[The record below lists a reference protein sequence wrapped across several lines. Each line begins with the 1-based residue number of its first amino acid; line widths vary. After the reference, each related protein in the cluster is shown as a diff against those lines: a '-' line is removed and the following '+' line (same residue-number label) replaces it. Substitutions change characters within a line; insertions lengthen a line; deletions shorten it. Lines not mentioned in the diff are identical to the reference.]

1 MKRLATLLVLAT
13 TLITAV
19 LPANKIYGQHVSGDD
34 SRPIIAY
41 DFENVSDGIVG
52 DVSGHGR
59 DAKLVGEGARIG
71 RGKPGN
77 GLVLN
82 ETSTD
87 GYVQLPEGLLS
98 DVSDVTI
105 AVWLNL
111 SEYVSYERVF
121 DFGVDEKVN
130 FYMTPT
136 TSDAS
141 GNMQLAVTQ
150 NSTPGEQ
157 KISVP
162 TQIEL
167 NEWTRVAAVK
177 RGETLE
183 LYLNGRMVAN
193 RPGATLDVG
202 KTLGADVANYLGK
215 SQYAHDG
222 NLRGTLDDF
231 VVYDR
236 ALTPEEILK
245 DAATTGGYVD
255 VEPIE
260 TTVAL
265 GDVPQLPET
274 AIVVD
279 ADGNKIKSAVVWNS
293 NAFSPIYATDRCVI
307 EGRLGSDNLK
317 ARAIVD
323 VVSDSERDDVAIRTV
338 GRCQWNDA
346 KQIFARF
353 VVALRG
359 EAPLEAELV
368 ASLSDFSGTRTR
380 ELVRQKISVGNGKR
394 VDKTF
399 DLRVED
405 VEPGKST
412 VRLSV
417 ESVDGTLLA
426 KPFVFSPRAVKSG
439 SFLEDENVSLL
450 DGPFKKAQD
459 DNARNLLQLDIDRL
473 CAGHRLAAGL
483 PEEVKRYGGWESS
496 DSCGFGIGH
505 WLSAACLMYRKTGDE
520 TYANKIRHAV
530 DELAQTQRPSGFI
543 GGISEDAVVANIFD
557 RPDSFQVNS
566 SQLGGIWDCWYG
578 VQKVYKGLVEVYQTF
593 GDSLALELARGFGD
607 WAKTQTDKFNHAQTQ
622 RMLTCEHGA
631 VSETS
636 LWLYEITNDSNYLEL
651 AKRFLRDDLLD
662 PLSKGRD
669 NLTGRHVNEQIPEI
683 QNAATFYEFT
693 GDEKYRRAAEFFW
706 KTCREHRMYANSGMG
721 IAEHYPPIDKEPLGS
736 SNTETCCNYNM
747 MKLTETLFSWNH
759 KSQYVDYLEES
770 LFNMIYPSQDQD
782 NADGFGKTYFASFL
796 PGSYRFFST
805 RDDSFWCCCLSGME
819 SPARLDKS
827 IYYKDGDALYVNLFV
842 PSTARWTETRLSLKQ
857 ETRFPYESSSK
868 ITITS
873 GEANCAVNIRKPQWL
888 AGEMTVKINGALF
901 NPIPTDEGYVEIR
914 RLWQE
919 GDVLEIEIPMK
930 LNVYRSREGAIAFKY
945 GPILLAAVLDEVDDA
960 ERYSTNNNKL
970 GDFKG
975 IDVPELTV
983 DVNRIDDYI
992 KAIDQ
997 NRLEFRLDSSATA
1010 DGSSFVLRP
1019 FFELNRNRYIV
1030 YWNLKAK

>member
-1 MKRLATLLVLAT
+1 MKKLTALLAT
-13 TLITAV
+13 TALISTSLLATG
-19 LPANKIYGQHVSGDD
+19 AFGQYDQNDD
-34 SRPIIAY
+34 SRPIVAY
-41 DFENVSDGIVG
+41 DFENVSDGIVS
-52 DVSGHGR
+52 DASGYGR
-59 DAKLVGEGARIG
+59 DAKLFGDGARVG
-71 RGKPGN
+71 RGKTGS

-82 ETSTD
+82 ETASD
-87 GYVQLPEGLLS
+87 GYVRLPDGILS
-98 DVSDVTI
+98 NASDVTI

-111 SEYVSYERVF
+111 SNYVSYERVF
-121 DFGVDEKVN
+121 DFGLNERFN

-136 TSDAS
+136 TSDGS
-141 GNMQLAVTQ
+141 GNMQFAITDD
-150 NSTPGEQ
+150 STPGEQ

-162 TQIEL
+162 TQINL
-167 NEWTRVAAVK
+167 NEWTRIAAVK

-183 LYLNGRMVAN
+183 LYLNGRLVAK
-193 RPGATLDVG
+193 RLGATLDVG
-202 KTLGADVANYLGK
+202 KTLGVDDANYLGK

-222 NLRGTLDDF
+222 NLRETLDDF
-231 VVYDR
+231 VLYDR
-236 ALTPEEILK
+236 ALTPEEILR
-245 DAATTGGYVD
+245 DAASTGGYVA

-274 AIVVD
+274 TIVVD
-279 ADGNKIKSAVVWNS
+279 ADGNKIRSAVVWNS
-293 NAFSPIYATDRCVI
+293 NVFSPIYATDRYEI
-307 EGRLGSDNLK
+307 EGQIGVDNLK

-323 VVSDSERDDVAIRTV
+323 VVSDSERPDVAIRTV

-346 KQIFARF
+346 KRIFARF
-353 VVALRG
+353 VVAPRG
-359 EAPLEAELV
+359 EASLEAELV
-368 ASLSDFSGTRTR
+368 ASLGDSSGTPAR
-380 ELVRQKISVGNGKR
+380 ELVRQKISVGNSER

-417 ESVDGTLLA
+417 ECVDGTLLA
-426 KPFVFSPRAVKSG
+426 KPFVFSPRAIKSG

-450 DGPFKKAQD
+450 DGPFKKARD

-483 PEEVKRYGGWESS
+483 PEEAKRYGGWESW

-520 TYANKIRHAV
+520 TYAIKIRHAV

-557 RPDSFQVNS
+557 RPDAFQVNS
-566 SQLGGIWDCWYG
+566 YQLGGIWDCWYG

-593 GDSLALELARGFGD
+593 GDSRALELARGFGD

-662 PLSKGRD
+662 PLSEGRD

-706 KTCREHRMYANSGMG
+706 KTCRENRMYANSGMG
-721 IAEHYPPIDKEPLGS
+721 LAEHYPAIDKEPLAS

-747 MKLTETLFSWNH
+747 MKLTETLFSW
-759 KSQYVDYLEES
+759 KRCSQYADYLEES
-770 LFNMIYPSQDQD
+770 LFNLIYPSQDQD
-782 NADGFGKTYFASFL
+782 NSEGYGKTYFTSFI

-842 PSTARWTETRLSLKQ
+842 PSTARWAETGLSLKQ

-873 GEANCAVNIRKPQWL
+873 GEANCAIRIRAPQWL
-888 AGEMTVKINGALF
+888 ASEMVVKINGELF
-901 NPIPTDEGYVEIR
+901 NSIQTEEGYVEIR

-919 GDVLEIEIPMK
+919 GDVLEIETPME

-960 ERYSTNNNKL
+960 ERYTTNNNKL
-970 GDFKG
+970 GGFKG
-975 IDVPELTV
+975 IEVPELTLDV
-983 DVNRIDDYI
+983 DRPGDYI
-992 KAIDQ
+992 QSIDQ
-997 NRLEFRLDSSATA
+997 NRLDFLLGSNATS
-1010 DGSSFVLRP
+1010 DGSSFILRP